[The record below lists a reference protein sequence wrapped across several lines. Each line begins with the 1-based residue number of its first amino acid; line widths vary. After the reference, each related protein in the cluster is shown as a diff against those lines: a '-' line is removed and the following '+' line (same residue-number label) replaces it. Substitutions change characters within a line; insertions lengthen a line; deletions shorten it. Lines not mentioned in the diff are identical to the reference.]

1 VLRLGVTITLSSQ
14 SRYTCTDAAL
24 AVPPQQQIKHGDI
37 MRRLLA
43 IVSKRAVSLPG
54 VFVGASLISFTGP
67 YEARALPAGILHG
80 PACGVEL
87 AFAFEPGRRLHG
99 DMSCADHPAPS
110 MELTEARAYLV
121 ETASPGYTMTRQ
133 GPGLAIE
140 RLHPEFAI
148 RLANAIREARESGL
162 RLAGI
167 FSAYRP
173 PAFGV
178 GGFSDK
184 FNSLHAYGLA
194 VDLAG
199 IGEPGSVEAERWH
212 EIAAKR
218 GVICPY
224 GPRNAAEWNHCQPTS
239 LKLVLADSPL
249 RDTISADGPLSLET
263 MFERGDAVIESS
275 VDAVKIVGKELP
287 AEPVVQR
294 SPSLK
299 GKRRGQEASA
309 NGRRTRASRLARAR
323 DDDDD

>member
-1 VLRLGVTITLSSQ
+1 
-14 SRYTCTDAAL
+14 
-24 AVPPQQQIKHGDI
+24 
-37 MRRLLA
+37 MRQLLA
-43 IVSKRAVSLPG
+43 IVSERAISLSRA
-54 VFVGASLISFTGP
+54 FVGASLISLAAEVAFFGSF
-67 YEARALPAGILHG
+67 EARALPAGTLHG
-80 PACGVEL
+80 PVCGAEL
-87 AFAFEPGRRLHG
+87 AFAFERNRLLAL
-99 DMSCADHPAPS
+99 DMACPDHSAPS

-121 ETASPGYTMTRQ
+121 ETASPGSTMTRQ
-133 GPGLAIE
+133 GPRVAVE

-194 VDLAG
+194 VDLSG

-212 EIAAKR
+212 EIAATR

-224 GPRNAAEWNHCQPTS
+224 GPHNKAEWNHCQPTS
-239 LKLVLADSPL
+239 LKIVLADSPL
-249 RDTISADGPLSLET
+249 RDTITADGPVSLET
-263 MFERGDAVIESS
+263 MFERGDAVIGNAA
-275 VDAVKIVGKELP
+275 DAIRTVGRDLP
-287 AEPVVQR
+287 VEPVVQR
-294 SPSLK
+294 SRNVK

-309 NGRRTRASRLARAR
+309 NGKRTRASRLARVR
-323 DDDDD
+323 DDDDGD